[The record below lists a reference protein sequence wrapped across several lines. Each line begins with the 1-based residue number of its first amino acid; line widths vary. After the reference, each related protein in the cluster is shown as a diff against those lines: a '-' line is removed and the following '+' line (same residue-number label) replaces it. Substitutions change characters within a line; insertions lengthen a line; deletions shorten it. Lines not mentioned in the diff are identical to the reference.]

1 MGIEDKKIPIITGIN
16 DLPSEDGVD
25 ANHPNPSF
33 FCKQYNDLI
42 DIDLPAIFNT
52 NETTVKYTPHNKYQ
66 RQVFTTSSQ
75 IIFYIDINSPTNGTG
90 LNNSVYN
97 NPDSLLDF
105 LSTKKF
111 LKSVKIICN
120 SNVNFG
126 DFIMRGIS
134 YSKEHRLVI
143 ESSNDN
149 NVITF
154 NSIESMMPLHI
165 NCKFN
170 LTTGNTLYVNR
181 SSLYFDISHLT
192 ESDKFIFS
200 DCDVTFTSNTL
211 KLFRAKSLIFEN
223 CYISINNFMLVS
235 LADTVFKNCRV
246 GMSNINFTRD
256 LYIADI
262 IFNDNSRYYFDKSN
276 IYMVDLVID
285 NDGGVENLFYFD
297 NCSLFGLNI
306 NLISEPTGSTFISN
320 GTVFY
325 EKNTNI
331 PTTFGDIWR
340 TDGI

>member
-1 MGIEDKKIPIITGIN
+1 
-16 DLPSEDGVD
+16 
-25 ANHPNPSF
+25 
-33 FCKQYNDLI
+33 
-42 DIDLPAIFNT
+42 
-52 NETTVKYTPHNKYQ
+52 
-66 RQVFTTSSQ
+66 
-75 IIFYIDINSPTNGTG
+75 
-90 LNNSVYN
+90 
-97 NPDSLLDF
+97 
-105 LSTKKF
+105 
-111 LKSVKIICN
+111 
-120 SNVNFG
+120 
-126 DFIMRGIS
+126 
-134 YSKEHRLVI
+134 
-143 ESSNDN
+143 
-149 NVITF
+149 
-154 NSIESMMPLHI
+154 
-165 NCKFN
+165 
-170 LTTGNTLYVNR
+170 
-181 SSLYFDISHLT
+181 
-192 ESDKFIFS
+192 
-200 DCDVTFTSNTL
+200 
-211 KLFRAKSLIFEN
+211 
-223 CYISINNFMLVS
+223 MLVS